1 MKSRECGV
9 ITSYNGAFAF
19 LRPDGAFRDV
29 FAHESELPPEGVSRG
44 DRVSFDLAP
53 DAYKPGKMCAKQ
65 VRLEE
70 EKASPATD

>member
-1 MKSRECGV
+1 MKSREYGTV
-9 ITSYNGAFAF
+9 ATYNGAFCF
-19 LRPDGAFRDV
+19 IRPETGERDV
-29 FAHESELPPEGVSRG
+29 FAHESELPNDIRRG